1 MRPTK
6 AELLR
11 GVVQA
16 LNGVVL
22 PDLRSPHPQMTAVMA
37 SRLLEHLIAR
47 EEGLEAALRE
57 RIPALRALLG
67 ELDPTLPALAQS
79 THAGDPSASLDA
91 LTEED
96 DALHFALE
104 AVLASPAAREP
115 AALARIDAL
124 LVREARAEAPLYE
137 RLVKP

>member
-47 EEGLEAALRE
+47 EEGLEAVLRE

-67 ELDPTLPALAQS
+67 ELDPSLPALAQP
-79 THAGDPSASLDA
+79 THAGDASASLDA
-91 LTEED
+91 LTAED
-96 DALHFALE
+96 DALHFTLE

>member
-1 MRPTK
+1 MRPTN

-22 PDLRSPHPQMTAVMA
+22 PDLRSPHPQMTALMA
-37 SRLLEHLIAR
+37 GRLLEHLIAR
-47 EEGLEAALRE
+47 EERLVSVLRE
-57 RIPALRALLG
+57 RIPALRALLAD
-67 ELDPTLPALAQS
+67 LDPALSALARP
-79 THAGDPSASLDA
+79 TLAHDPSASLDA
-91 LTEED
+91 LTAED

-104 AVLASPAAREP
+104 SVLESSAGREA

-124 LVREARAEAPLYE
+124 LVREAHAELPLYE
-137 RLVKP
+137 RLVKA

>member
-11 GVVQA
+11 GVVHA

-22 PDLRSPHPQMTAVMA
+22 PDLRSPHPQMTALMA

-47 EEGLEAALRE
+47 EELLSDVLRE
-57 RIPALRALLG
+57 RIPALRALLV
-67 ELDPTLPALAQS
+67 ELEPTLPALAEP
-79 THAGDPSASLDA
+79 TRAHDASASLEA
-91 LTEED
+91 LTAED
-96 DALHFALE
+96 DALHLALE
-104 AVLASPAAREP
+104 TVLAGAASRDP
-115 AALARIDAL
+115 SALARIDAL

-137 RLVKP
+137 RLVKA